1 MSDVYDSSAMPAKP
15 TLYAGADIRR
25 VWYLSEQHRNWC
37 KYFQTELEQ
46 IELRNIANDH
56 NQGRPVMLS
65 RRTVLDLL
73 ACSALVTAAGA
84 EPAKK
89 KQESAKKHQHKSG
102 HNLLGAKLRQN
113 GRHQID
119 KAGQA
124 TVSADVSSGKVTA
137 MSANHPQ
144 KGNLPAR
151 KVKSRQNMAGME
163 PQRVRVAANA
173 EGAQLAQAI
182 VYTSYGWCFDD
193 GLDVYCYWYPA
204 DVVIVDASWV
214 EFIP

>member
-1 MSDVYDSSAMPAKP
+1 
-15 TLYAGADIRR
+15 
-25 VWYLSEQHRNWC
+25 
-37 KYFQTELEQ
+37 
-46 IELRNIANDH
+46 
-56 NQGRPVMLS
+56 MLS
-65 RRTVLDLL
+65 RRIVLDLL

-89 KQESAKKHQHKSG
+89 KQESAKKHQHKNG
-102 HNLLGAKLRQN
+102 HSLLGAKLKQN

-124 TVSADVSSGKVTA
+124 TVSAEVNNGKVTA
-137 MSANHPQ
+137 MAANHPH
-144 KGNLPAR
+144 KGNLSAR
-151 KVKSRQNMAGME
+151 KVKSRQKMAEME
-163 PQRVRVAANA
+163 PQRVRLAANVA
-173 EGAQLAQAI
+173 DTQLAQTV

>member
-1 MSDVYDSSAMPAKP
+1 
-15 TLYAGADIRR
+15 
-25 VWYLSEQHRNWC
+25 
-37 KYFQTELEQ
+37 
-46 IELRNIANDH
+46 
-56 NQGRPVMLS
+56 MLS

-73 ACSALVTAAGA
+73 VFFTVVTAAGA

-89 KQESAKKHQHKSG
+89 QDSAKKHQHKNG
-102 HNLLGAKLRQN
+102 QNLLGAKLKQN

-124 TVSADVSSGKVTA
+124 TVSAEINNGKVTA

-144 KGNLPAR
+144 KGNLPPR
-151 KVKSRQNMAGME
+151 KVKSRQKMAELE
-163 PQRVRVAANA
+163 PQGVRVAANV
-173 EGAQLAQAI
+173 EGAQLAQTVI
-182 VYTSYGWCFDD
+182 YTSYGWCFDD

>member
-1 MSDVYDSSAMPAKP
+1 M
-15 TLYAGADIRR
+15 
-25 VWYLSEQHRNWC
+25 
-37 KYFQTELEQ
+37 F
-46 IELRNIANDH
+46 
-56 NQGRPVMLS
+56 S

-73 ACSALVTAAGA
+73 AFCAFATVADA

-89 KQESAKKHQHKSG
+89 KQESGKKHQHKNG
-102 HNLLGAKLRQN
+102 HNLIGAKLRQN

-119 KAGQA
+119 TAGQA
-124 TVSADVSSGKVTA
+124 TVSAEVSNGKVTG
-137 MSANHPQ
+137 MSASHPQ

-151 KVKSRQNMAGME
+151 KVKSRQKMAEME
-163 PQRVRVAANA
+163 PQRVRVAANV
-173 EGAQLAQAI
+173 EDTQLAQAV

-214 EFIP
+214 EFTP

>member
-1 MSDVYDSSAMPAKP
+1 M
-15 TLYAGADIRR
+15 
-25 VWYLSEQHRNWC
+25 
-37 KYFQTELEQ
+37 F
-46 IELRNIANDH
+46 
-56 NQGRPVMLS
+56 S
-65 RRTVLDLL
+65 RRTILDLL
-73 ACSALVTAAGA
+73 AFCAFATVADA

-89 KQESAKKHQHKSG
+89 QQPAKKHQHKNG
-102 HNLLGAKLRQN
+102 HNLVGAKLKQN

-124 TVSADVSSGKVTA
+124 TVSAEVNNGKVTA

-151 KVKSRQNMAGME
+151 KVKSRQNMAEME
-163 PQRVRVAANA
+163 QQRVHVAANV
-173 EGAQLAQAI
+173 EDAQLAQAI
-182 VYTSYGWCFDD
+182 VYTSFGWCFDD

-204 DVVIVDASWV
+204 DVVIIDSSWV

>member
-1 MSDVYDSSAMPAKP
+1 MGG
-15 TLYAGADIRR
+15 L
-25 VWYLSEQHRNWC
+25 
-37 KYFQTELEQ
+37 
-46 IELRNIANDH
+46 
-56 NQGRPVMLS
+56 VMFS

-73 ACSALVTAAGA
+73 AFCAFASVENA
-84 EPAKK
+84 EPAK
-89 KQESAKKHQHKSG
+89 KQESAKKHQHKNG

-119 KAGQA
+119 RAGQA
-124 TVSADVSSGKVTA
+124 TVSADVSNGKVTA

-151 KVKSRQNMAGME
+151 KVKSRQNMAGIE
-163 PQRVRVAANA
+163 PQLVRVAADT
-173 EGAQLAQAI
+173 EGAQLAQVI

-204 DVVIVDASWV
+204 DVVIVDTSWV
-214 EFIP
+214 EFVP

>member
-1 MSDVYDSSAMPAKP
+1 
-15 TLYAGADIRR
+15 
-25 VWYLSEQHRNWC
+25 
-37 KYFQTELEQ
+37 
-46 IELRNIANDH
+46 
-56 NQGRPVMLS
+56 MLS

-73 ACSALVTAAGA
+73 VSSAFVTAAGA

-89 KQESAKKHQHKSG
+89 QEPGKKHQHKNG
-102 HNLLGAKLRQN
+102 HNLLGEKLKQN

-124 TVSADVSSGKVTA
+124 TVSAETNNGKVTA

-151 KVKSRQNMAGME
+151 KVKSRQKMAE
-163 PQRVRVAANA
+163 TESESVRVAANV
-173 EGAQLAQAI
+173 EGTQLAQTI

-214 EFIP
+214 EFVP

>member
-1 MSDVYDSSAMPAKP
+1 M
-15 TLYAGADIRR
+15 
-25 VWYLSEQHRNWC
+25 
-37 KYFQTELEQ
+37 ELEQ
-46 IELRNIANDH
+46 IRLSDIVHDH
-56 NQGRPVMLS
+56 IHGRSVMLS

-73 ACSALVTAAGA
+73 VSSAFVTAAGA

-89 KQESAKKHQHKSG
+89 KQESAKKHQHKNG
-102 HNLLGAKLRQN
+102 HSLLGAKLKQN
-113 GRHQID
+113 GRQQID
-119 KAGQA
+119 QAGQA
-124 TVSADVSSGKVTA
+124 TVSAEVNNGKVTA

-163 PQRVRVAANA
+163 AQHVRVAANV
-173 EGAQLAQAI
+173 ENTQLAQTV

-204 DVVIVDASWV
+204 DVVIVDSSWV
-214 EFIP
+214 EFVP

>member
-1 MSDVYDSSAMPAKP
+1 MQV
-15 TLYAGADIRR
+15 
-25 VWYLSEQHRNWC
+25 
-37 KYFQTELEQ
+37 FQTELEQ
-46 IELRNIANDH
+46 IDLRDIVDDH
-56 NQGRPVMLS
+56 IHGRSVMLS

-73 ACSALVTAAGA
+73 ACSALVTAASA

-89 KQESAKKHQHKSG
+89 KQESAKKHQHKNG
-102 HNLLGAKLRQN
+102 HNLLGAKLKQN
-113 GRHQID
+113 GRHQVD

-124 TVSADVSSGKVTA
+124 TVSADVSNGKVTA

-151 KVKSRQNMAGME
+151 KVKSRQNMAGIE

-173 EGAQLAQAI
+173 EGGQLAQAI
-182 VYTSYGWCFDD
+182 IYTSYGWCFDD

-204 DVVIVDASWV
+204 DVVIVDTTWV

>member
-1 MSDVYDSSAMPAKP
+1 
-15 TLYAGADIRR
+15 
-25 VWYLSEQHRNWC
+25 
-37 KYFQTELEQ
+37 
-46 IELRNIANDH
+46 
-56 NQGRPVMLS
+56 MLS
-65 RRTVLDLL
+65 RRAVLDLL
-73 ACSALVTAAGA
+73 ASSAFVTAAGA

-89 KQESAKKHQHKSG
+89 KESAKKHQHKNG
-102 HNLLGAKLRQN
+102 HNLLGDKLKQN

-119 KAGQA
+119 MAGQA
-124 TVSADVSSGKVTA
+124 TVSAEVNNGKVAA

-151 KVKSRQNMAGME
+151 KVKSRQKMAEIE
-163 PQRVRVAANA
+163 PRGVRVAANVEA
-173 EGAQLAQAI
+173 PQLAQTV

-214 EFIP
+214 EFVP